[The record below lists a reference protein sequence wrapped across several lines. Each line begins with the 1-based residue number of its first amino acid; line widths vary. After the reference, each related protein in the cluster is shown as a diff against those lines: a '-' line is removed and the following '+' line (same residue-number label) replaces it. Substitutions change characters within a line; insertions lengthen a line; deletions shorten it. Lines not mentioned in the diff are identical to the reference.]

1 MEWLGELAQRT
12 EWLMAGLLG
21 AVISGWWH
29 KAELIGWR
37 ARTIFVVTGACCSV
51 YLTGIA
57 SSYLGIADPR
67 NIAGV
72 GFLLGSFG
80 GASMAAINR
89 ALLAADIWKFLT
101 ELVRSRF
108 DGR

>member
-1 MEWLGELAQRT
+1 MEWLGGLLERS
-12 EWLMAGLLG
+12 EWLVAGLLG

-29 KAELIGWR
+29 QSELSGWR
-37 ARTIFVVTGACCSV
+37 ARIIFVITGAACSV

-67 NIAGV
+67 NVTGV

-80 GASMAAINR
+80 GASIAAINR
-89 ALLAADIWKFLT
+89 ALLAADIWKFLS

-108 DGR
+108 NGR